1 MKVKDKQTGKIET
14 VIDKTINSFCV
25 TRTKLT
31 EDGINCTQWFTQ
43 GDFYKKFEQVK

>member
-1 MKVKDKQTGKIET
+1 MKVRDKQTIKIET

-31 EDGINCTQWFTQ
+31 EEGINCTQWFTQ
-43 GDFYKKFEQVK
+43 GDFYKKFEEIK